1 MRKALTELLQRD
13 ARIENE
19 MNIVG
24 RFLPGMAVMAE
35 PKMCR
40 ILQVPTTMSGISDRF
55 L

>member
-24 RFLPGMAVMAE
+24 RMAVMAE

-40 ILQVPTTMSGISDRF
+40 ILQVPTYNNERYQ
-55 L
+55 